1 MRSWFTSN
9 ARKQDG
15 LCASPTT
22 SPLSVLPFQ
31 NKLAKALYDNTAEC
45 ADELAFRKG
54 DIVTVMDQNVA
65 GTSGWWMC
73 TLYGRHGL
81 APANRLQLLPQI
93 GLSVVSPSHVAEKP
107 RVVQAKTD
115 DATQNIYQIPSIPRP
130 CSSQTYERMDMIY
143 KVPFLTLSAP
153 KGPVP
158 SALKSE
164 VNVLFCVFMIILHET
179 SNNDVLTVKVRQ
191 IHAQTLCLSLG
202 SDHLGL
208 QTWRVAEVQC
218 CETPVCKRVC
228 RWRPGASRRVAA
240 RTLGSLQ
247 AC

>member
-1 MRSWFTSN
+1 MDRVPRLQLIHCLRS
-9 ARKQDG
+9 
-15 LCASPTT
+15 
-22 SPLSVLPFQ
+22 PFQ

-93 GLSVVSPSHVAEKP
+93 GLSTVSPSHVSEKP
-107 RVVQAKTD
+107 KVVQARTD
-115 DATQNIYQIPSIPRP
+115 DAIQNIYQIPSVPRP

-143 KVPFLTLSAP
+143 KVPFLTLSSP

-164 VNVLFCVFMIILHET
+164 VNVLFCVFMFRY
-179 SNNDVLTVKVRQ
+179 N
-191 IHAQTLCLSLG
+191 
-202 SDHLGL
+202 
-208 QTWRVAEVQC
+208 
-218 CETPVCKRVC
+218 
-228 RWRPGASRRVAA
+228 
-240 RTLGSLQ
+240 
-247 AC
+247 